1 VGGDYFFLRYDQS
14 FFNNKL
20 KISPVSGAFIVTDW
34 SDIKNNYA
42 WAYMPEI
49 IYQATPNTEISLSS
63 VFFDGKG
70 SNFSDQTIS
79 RPGFICNNSEV
90 VIV

>member
-1 VGGDYFFLRYDQS
+1 MGGDYFFLRYDKS

-20 KISPVSGAFIVTDW
+20 KISPVSGAFIVADR

-49 IYQATPNTEISLSS
+49 LYQATPNTEISLAS

-70 SNFSDQTIS
+70 
-79 RPGFICNNSEV
+79 NNLFANRKEYDMFMFTLKYV
-90 VIV
+90 F